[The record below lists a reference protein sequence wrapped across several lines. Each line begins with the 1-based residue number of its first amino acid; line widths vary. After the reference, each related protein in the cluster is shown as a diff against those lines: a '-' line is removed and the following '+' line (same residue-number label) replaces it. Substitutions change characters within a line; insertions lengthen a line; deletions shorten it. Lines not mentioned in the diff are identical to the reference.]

1 MDCIE
6 GKFYRITPID
16 DSSKFFDLEL
26 LYKVGG
32 KNPREEFKVAA
43 YGIPIES
50 ALERVISFAVNQKL
64 EGVVTLK
71 QYLDEYK
78 QQREQFRKEIF
89 GL

>member
-16 DSSKFFDLEL
+16 DNSKFFDLEL
-26 LYKVGG
+26 LYKIKG

-50 ALERVISFAVNQKL
+50 ALERIISFAVNQKL
-64 EGVVTLK
+64 EGVITIK

-78 QQREQFRKEIF
+78 QQREQFRKEIL